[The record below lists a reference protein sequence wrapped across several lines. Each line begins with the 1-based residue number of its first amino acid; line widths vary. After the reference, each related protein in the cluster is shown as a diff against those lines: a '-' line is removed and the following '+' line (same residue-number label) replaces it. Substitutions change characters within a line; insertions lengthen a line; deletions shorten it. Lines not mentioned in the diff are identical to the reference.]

1 MSEDRK
7 VAIIT
12 GSSQGLGASIAI
24 KLSQRN
30 IDIVEVIQ
38 SSMGVKKSLISFVK
52 DRLGHDFRY
61 AIDHSKITNELG
73 WKPKIKFEDGIK
85 KTIDFYTKTNKEV
98 SV

>member
-30 IDIVEVIQ
+30 INLVINY
-38 SSMGVKKSLISFVK
+38 SSNK
-52 DRLGHDFRY
+52 DMAL
-61 AIDHSKITNELG
+61 
-73 WKPKIKFEDGIK
+73 KIKDECVNNGVEAITVQADVSSDDDCK
-85 KTIDFYTKTNKEV
+85 KLVQETINAFGKGSALSRWASPNRF
-98 SV
+98 